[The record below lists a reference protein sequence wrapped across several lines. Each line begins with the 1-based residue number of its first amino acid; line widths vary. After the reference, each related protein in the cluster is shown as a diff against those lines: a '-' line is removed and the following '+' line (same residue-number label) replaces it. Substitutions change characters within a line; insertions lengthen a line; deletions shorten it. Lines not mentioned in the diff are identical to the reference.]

1 MWVVSGED
9 GGGGHWA
16 AHRGEHPA
24 ARPRAA
30 AEHHGGRQV
39 SSGWPRP
46 GHVTSDLTADWLQ
59 MAGVC
64 PECGGGAGA
73 EQQTGG
79 GHNMTYE
86 G

>member
-1 MWVVSGED
+1 MTVWVVSGED

-39 SSGWPRP
+39 SCDWPRP
-46 GHVTSDLTADWLQ
+46 GHVTSDLTADWSIRWREFVRSVEAELEQ
-59 MAGVC
+59 SSRQVAGI
-64 PECGGGAGA
+64 
-73 EQQTGG
+73 T
-79 GHNMTYE
+79 
-86 G
+86 